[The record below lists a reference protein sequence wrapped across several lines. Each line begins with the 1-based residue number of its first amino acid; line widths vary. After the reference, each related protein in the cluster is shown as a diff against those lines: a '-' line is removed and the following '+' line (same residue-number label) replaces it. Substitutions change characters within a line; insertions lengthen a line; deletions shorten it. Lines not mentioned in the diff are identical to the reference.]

1 MSTISAIKTNN
12 THAVDRFFDSRTLLF
27 DLNMFYSVTKAKLSD
42 YKVTKMTL
50 GEKILR
56 LRKEKKWSQ
65 KKLAGIIGTSGP
77 VFGRYER
84 DEITPSVEVAKKMAE
99 AFGVT
104 LDYLVDE
111 TGTVAEVTDREMLN
125 RITEIDHLDREDK
138 NTILRVVDSL
148 LRDAKTKKAYS
159 V

>member
-1 MSTISAIKTNN
+1 
-12 THAVDRFFDSRTLLF
+12 
-27 DLNMFYSVTKAKLSD
+27 
-42 YKVTKMTL
+42 MTL

-65 KKLAGIIGTSGP
+65 KKLASMIGTSGP
-77 VFGRYER
+77 VLGRYER
-84 DEITPSVEVAKKMAE
+84 GEITPSVEVAKKLAE

-111 TGTVAEVTDREMLN
+111 SGAVAGVTDREMLT
-125 RITEIDHLDREDK
+125 RITEIDHLDREDRK
-138 NTILRVVDSL
+138 TIIHVIDSL
-148 LRDAKTKKAYS
+148 LRDAKAKKAYG